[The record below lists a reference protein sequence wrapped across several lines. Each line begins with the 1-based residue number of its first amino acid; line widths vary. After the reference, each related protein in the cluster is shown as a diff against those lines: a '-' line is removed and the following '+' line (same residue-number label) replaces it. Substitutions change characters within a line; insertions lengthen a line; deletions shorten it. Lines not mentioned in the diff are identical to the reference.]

1 MKVIFVTGV
10 VVFLST
16 VMFPNEAYG
25 VKTFYATDITVTP
38 QVELQSAYP
47 TIHNWS
53 DEIRS
58 LSVAEPSLHTNERI
72 DQLEPHVPE
81 IYKDMFDRISRVLK
95 DRYMAQTLNFRY

>member
-25 VKTFYATDITVTP
+25 VKTYTTNDTPKDIQTETKTLV
-38 QVELQSAYP
+38 VN
-47 TIHNWS
+47 NWS

-72 DQLEPHVPE
+72 DQLAPHVPE